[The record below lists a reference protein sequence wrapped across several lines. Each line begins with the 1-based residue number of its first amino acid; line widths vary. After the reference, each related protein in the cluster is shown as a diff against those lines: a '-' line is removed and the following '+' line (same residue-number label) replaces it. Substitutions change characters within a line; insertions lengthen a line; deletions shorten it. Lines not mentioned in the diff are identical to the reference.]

1 MAIISDCHL
10 HTSFSGD
17 SEAPMDNMIQKAI
30 SLGLKEITFTEH
42 MDFDFIY
49 EDGEP
54 EGFFEV
60 DTDSYMKTLLEY
72 RDKYSDRIKINF
84 GIELGMQT
92 HINEKNKAYAKKYPF
107 DFIIASSHLAEGMDP
122 YLKNYWEGRSK
133 TDAWHGYFNYIYDVV
148 SSYDEFDTYGHLD
161 YVLRYG
167 PGGKDGFVFD
177 DYREDIDRILMQI
190 ISMGKG
196 IETNTS
202 GYYYKMGGPHPCRE
216 ILKRYRELGGEIL
229 TIGSDA
235 HKPENMAQYFKEAE
249 ELLKNCGFKGYHIF
263 HERKPEFIEF
273 T

>member
-1 MAIISDCHL
+1 MSIIADCHL

-17 SEAPMDNMIQKAI
+17 SEAPMESMVEKAV

-42 MDFDFIY
+42 MDLDFIY

-60 DTDSYMKTLLEY
+60 DTDAYMKKLTEC
-72 RDKYSDRIKINF
+72 REKYSDAIRINF

-92 HINEKNKAYAKKYPF
+92 HINEKNLAYAEKYPF

-133 TDAWHGYFNYIYDVV
+133 TDAWHAYFKYIYEVV
-148 SSYDEFDTYGHLD
+148 SNYDDFDSYGHLD

-167 PGGKDGFVFD
+167 PGGKDGFIFD
-177 DYREDIDRILMQI
+177 EYKEDIDRILKQI

-216 ILKRYRELGGEIL
+216 ILKRYKELGGEIL

-235 HKPENMAQYFKEAE
+235 HKPEHVAGCFDQIRSI
-249 ELLKNCGFKGYHIF
+249 LLSLGFDSFYTFNARRPIAHKL
-263 HERKPEFIEF
+263 
-273 T
+273 

>member
-1 MAIISDCHL
+1 MSIIADCHL

-17 SEAPMDNMIQKAI
+17 SEAPMESMVESAI

-42 MDFDFIY
+42 MDLDFIY

-60 DTDSYMKTLLEY
+60 DTDSYMKKLMEC
-72 RDKYSDRIKINF
+72 REKYSDNIRINF

-92 HINEKNKAYAKKYPF
+92 HINEKNLAYAKKYPF

-122 YLKNYWEGRSK
+122 YLKNYWDGRNK
-133 TDAWHGYFNYIYDVV
+133 TEAWHAYFAYIYDVV
-148 SSYDEFDTYGHLD
+148 SSYNDFDSYGHLD

-167 PGGKDGFVFD
+167 PGGKEGFVFD
-177 DYREDIDRILMQI
+177 EYKEDIDLILKQI

-216 ILKRYRELGGEIL
+216 ILSRYKELGGEIL

-235 HKPENMAQYFKEAE
+235 HKPDNMAQYFNEAE
-249 ELLKNCGFKGYHIF
+249 ELLKECGFTHYCIF
-263 HERKPEFIEF
+263 HARKPEFISF
-273 T
+273 